1 MVVVESTIDPA
12 EFGPT
17 GRALTPAECAEL
29 AQRAARLVDLGSL
42 ERDEAGST
50 RMLWRTADS
59 EAWLNTWW
67 SARDSGFHDHDGS
80 SGGVYVLEGSVTSEA
95 LVVGAPRRVREFL
108 SGDAFSFGG
117 NAIHRVDHRRGAVT
131 IHVYS
136 PPLRSI
142 GHYEL
147 HDGELHRAPGS
158 PDEISPPSESLTAT
172 LGS

>member
-1 MVVVESTIDPA
+1 MEHAIDPQ
-12 EFGPT
+12 ELGPT
-17 GRALTPAECAEL
+17 GRALAPAECAEM
-29 AQRAARLVDLGSL
+29 ARRAAALVETASL
-42 ERDEAGST
+42 ERGGAGSA
-50 RMLWRTADS
+50 RLLWRTRDS

-95 LVVGAPRRVREFL
+95 LVVGAPRRVHEFHP
-108 SGDAFSFGG
+108 GDAFSFVGS
-117 NAIHRVDHRRGAVT
+117 AIHRVDHHRGAVT

-147 HDGELHRAPGS
+147 HDGELHRQPGP
-158 PDEISPPSESLTAT
+158 PDEISPSSDVLTAV
-172 LGS
+172 LSA